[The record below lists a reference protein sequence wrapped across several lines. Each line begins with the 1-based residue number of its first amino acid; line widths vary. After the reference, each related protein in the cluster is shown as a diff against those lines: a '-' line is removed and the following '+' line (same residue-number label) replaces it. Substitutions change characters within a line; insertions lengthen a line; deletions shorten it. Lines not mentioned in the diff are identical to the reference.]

1 MGSGK
6 RSLNCCWVL
15 LQLPF
20 TSLEPTGNDSTLQC
34 TRSCLWLW
42 LSAFE
47 RFAFTWSTEMVCL
60 SNIQL
65 LLFFIFFS
73 VLFLFFSPPSDLLWD
88 KVTFWNACSR
98 FDLSTEQA
106 IYGKGT
112 WHRHAEL
119 RICCRVKD
127 LLTS

>member
-1 MGSGK
+1 
-6 RSLNCCWVL
+6 
-15 LQLPF
+15 
-20 TSLEPTGNDSTLQC
+20 
-34 TRSCLWLW
+34 
-42 LSAFE
+42 
-47 RFAFTWSTEMVCL
+47 MVCL

-98 FDLSTEQA
+98 FDLSTEQD

-119 RICCRVKD
+119 RIC
-127 LLTS
+127 